1 MVGPGFKSGREA
13 VKVVSGVFDS
23 HTSPP
28 NNGSE
33 EPIFISRSTV
43 HYYLLGD
50 AKPMKHIVL
59 GTAGHVDHGKTTLV
73 HRITG
78 HNTDRLKEEISRGI
92 TIELGFAPFTLPNGQ
107 RVGVVDVP
115 GHERFVKNM
124 LAGATGVDLF
134 MLIIAADEG
143 VMPQTREHIDILRL
157 LGVDRGVVVLTK
169 IDMVDDEWLE
179 LVREDVSDYLS
190 GGPFGGAPIV
200 EVSSVTGKGIPELL
214 ETICEL
220 CAQLPERSSAGV
232 VRLAVDRVFTMSGFG
247 TVVTGTL
254 WGGVIKQGDT
264 LELLPSR
271 KQARVRSLQVHG
283 EKREEAYAGERVA
296 VNLTGIEKEFVER
309 GSWLTTP
316 GALKENWRVDIRLEL
331 LDEAP
336 EMAQRA
342 RVHVHHGTTEVLARV
357 KLLDRGSLPGGE
369 SCYAQLELEEPL
381 SALPGDRLVLR
392 FYSPMFTIGGGTVL
406 DPSAARHRRRRL
418 LEGLSRLEALHSGDP
433 RQILLASM
441 SKDGLPWQLADI
453 TSCMQTGAEE
463 ALALAEELTDDGRLL
478 ELSDGYYFPS
488 ESMSVLC
495 EKLKKW
501 LGDYFD
507 RWPMRFGAPRKEA
520 AQALFARMDQKQQRT
535 IFLYMDGTGLFE
547 QDEKSIW
554 PAGWKPDISDEQA
567 KVIDAVRELYARTP
581 FSPPTWA
588 DAVAELGIPAK
599 SQAAFLQWF
608 ISSGELVR
616 LSDEILYTRGSLEE
630 IERVLRAAFPDGY
643 TLAEARDKL
652 GVNRNSAQRVAEYFD
667 LIKLTYWDRER
678 HFWRS

>member
-1 MVGPGFKSGREA
+1 
-13 VKVVSGVFDS
+13 
-23 HTSPP
+23 
-28 NNGSE
+28 
-33 EPIFISRSTV
+33 
-43 HYYLLGD
+43 
-50 AKPMKHIVL
+50 MKHIVL

-73 HRITG
+73 HCITG

-124 LAGATGVDLF
+124 LAGATGIDLF

-169 IDMVDDEWLE
+169 IDAVDEEWLE

-200 EVSSVTGKGIPELL
+200 EVSSITRKGIPELL
-214 ETICEL
+214 EAVCEL

-254 WGGVIKQGDT
+254 WNGVIKQGDI

-283 EKREEAYAGERVA
+283 EKRDEAYAGERVA
-296 VNLTGIEKEFVER
+296 VNLTGVERDFVER

-336 EMAQRA
+336 EMTQRA

-357 KLLDRGSLPGGE
+357 KLLDRDSLPGGE

-418 LEGLSRLEALHSGDP
+418 QEGLNRLEALHSGDP
-433 RQILLASM
+433 KQILLASM
-441 SKDGLPWQLADI
+441 TKDGLPWQLGDI
-453 TSCMQTGAEE
+453 TSCMQTGADD
-463 ALALAEELTDDGRLL
+463 ARALAEALCEDGLL
-478 ELSDGYYFPS
+478 LPLADGFFFPS
-488 ESMSVLC
+488 ESMDGLC
-495 EKLKKW
+495 GKLKKW
-501 LGDYFD
+501 LGEYFD
-507 RWPMRFGAPRKEA
+507 KWPMRFGAPRKEV
-520 AQALFARMDQKQQRT
+520 AQALFPKMDQKQQRAV
-535 IFLYMDGTGLFE
+535 FQHMEGTGFFE
-547 QDEKSIW
+547 QDEKTIW
-554 PAGWKPDISDEQA
+554 PAGWKPAISDEQT
-567 KVIDAVRELYARTP
+567 KVIEAVRELYALTP
-581 FSPPTWA
+581 YSPPAWA
-588 DAVAELGIPAK
+588 DAAAELGIPAK
-599 SQAAFLQWF
+599 SQAAYLQWF
-608 ISSGELVR
+608 ISSGEMIR
-616 LSDEILYTRGSLEE
+616 LSEEILYTRIALEE
-630 IERVLRAAFPDGY
+630 IEKILRAAFPDGY

-652 GVNRNSAQRVAEYFD
+652 GTNRNAAQRVAEYFD

-678 HFWRS
+678 HFWRT